1 MRGGSSRNGHS
12 QATGGRTVARNVAG
26 LLVARGT
33 VAVAGLISL
42 PVLYRQLTASELGAW
57 ILLTGLTTIVGI
69 ADLGLGSA
77 TVRAV
82 AADLA
87 GTRRDTRIVLALGLI
102 WPVAVALLAT
112 LLLLLLWSPLAGALN
127 FGDATA
133 SGRTA
138 ALLLMAGLLVDG
150 IALPWRGVLE
160 GSQRYPALVSMNAG
174 TAVLGAGLTIAVAVT
189 GGGLVELAACSVV
202 ASLLRTA
209 LIIAVTARLAPAL
222 SPSLAGATAAEVR
235 TATRYGLR
243 VQLTAATGAVNLEL
257 DRYLL
262 AGFFGTAVAAGFELG
277 GRLVGLF
284 RLVPAFALMALFP
297 MAVTQTAQRGR
308 DWLRTFNLQ
317 ATRYL
322 TMVAATGAAML
333 VVCADP
339 LVRLW
344 LGEPNAWAAANI
356 AILAPAF
363 AFNIAA
369 GPTSIATR
377 VEGRPGRETSY
388 ALLSAGLNLAL
399 TWPLLW
405 WLGPQGV
412 PLATA
417 AGVIAGTCQFLVHY
431 HRSTGQPL
439 RPMTVVLARPLAAAA
454 AASVIGWWLA
464 RYLPDEPGRAGAAL
478 AAAGRGSVVLLVA
491 VVLLIGVGSIT
502 AEDRQRLAQFLHL
515 SGGPL
520 PEPRYRPGL
529 TTVAPAP
536 VAPMPGGES

>member
-1 MRGGSSRNGHS
+1 MGSP
-12 QATGGRTVARNVAG
+12 ATSSRTVARNVVG
-26 LLVARGT
+26 LLVARGA

-42 PVLYRQLTASELGAW
+42 PLLYQHLTAADLGAW
-57 ILLTGLTTIVGI
+57 ILLTGLMTVVGI

-87 GTRRDTRIVLALGLI
+87 GTRRQTRIVLALGLI
-102 WPVAVALLAT
+102 WPAVLAVAAT
-112 LLLLLLWSPLAGALN
+112 LLLLLIWSPLAALLN
-127 FGDATA
+127 LGDAAT

-138 ALLLMAGLLVDG
+138 AVLLLAGLLVDG

-160 GSQRYPALVSMNAG
+160 GTQRYPVLATINGS
-174 TAVLGAGLTIAVAVT
+174 TAVCGAGLIIAAAVA
-189 GGGLVELAACSVV
+189 GGGLVELASCSLAV
-202 ASLLRTA
+202 SLLRTA
-209 LIIAVTARLAPAL
+209 LIIPVTRRLAPAL
-222 SPSLAGATAAEVR
+222 WPSLAGATAGDVR
-235 TATRYGLR
+235 AATGYGLR
-243 VQLTAATGAVNLEL
+243 VQVTTATGVVNLEL
-257 DRYLL
+257 DRFIL
-262 AGFFGTAVAAGFELG
+262 AGFFGTAVAGGFELG

-297 MAVTQTAQRGR
+297 MAVTQAERRGW

-322 TMVAATGAAML
+322 MMVAATGAAVL

-339 LVRLW
+339 LVQAW

-369 GPTSIATR
+369 GPTAIATR

-405 WLGPQGV
+405 LLGPQGV

-417 AGVIAGTCQFLVHY
+417 AGVVAGTGQFLVHY
-431 HRSTGQPL
+431 HRSTGHPL
-439 RPMTVVLARPLAAAA
+439 APMAEVLARPLAAAA
-454 AASVIGWWLA
+454 AASVVGWWVGH
-464 RYLPDEPGRAGAAL
+464 YLPDGPGRAGGLL

-491 VVLLIGVGSIT
+491 VVVMIAIGSIT
-502 AEDRQRLAQFLHL
+502 AEDRHRLAQLLHL
-515 SGGPL
+515 SGRRFPD
-520 PEPRYRPGL
+520 PRCAPGL
-529 TTVAPAP
+529 PHVTPASA
-536 VAPMPGGES
+536 APMPGGEA